1 MPAAGPLPQGS
12 WKSEGIILI
21 DMRTIIE
28 VLSTAPVDGLVQ
40 LGAMASASVVMIY
53 AGRAGTNIC
62 LSIEYHIVIQLST
75 PSYTLETQ
83 QTQPRYVV
91 EQSVIA
97 FAYRISDFHDM
108 ETLSTLLV
116 PCEGMLHL
124 LLAWTVGE
132 QTVVGTMIWDAITL
146 MWLLCDSGKPGSVSI
161 LRCLLIAIGKPILE
175 IRQSHI
181 RSILTI
187 IFVLSVRQCVYY
199 GIGCWSLANA
209 VWCYVFYDN
218 SFTV

>member
-83 QTQPRYVV
+83 QTQPHYVV

-97 FAYRISDFHDM
+97 FAYRIKRFSWHGNAFHITGPLWGNATFVISLNRRWTNYCRYNDLRRHNAHVTPLWFWQTGFRVNFKM
-108 ETLSTLLV
+108 PSHRHRKAHFRNKTISHPLDPHNNICFVCKTVRLL
-116 PCEGMLHL
+116 
-124 LLAWTVGE
+124 WN
-132 QTVVGTMIWDAITL
+132 
-146 MWLLCDSGKPGSVSI
+146 
-161 LRCLLIAIGKPILE
+161 RLLITSKRCVVLCIL
-175 IRQSHI
+175 
-181 RSILTI
+181 
-187 IFVLSVRQCVYY
+187 
-199 GIGCWSLANA
+199 W
-209 VWCYVFYDN
+209 
-218 SFTV
+218 